1 MHVTQLSLSLHCQ
14 ERTTRASAPDRQ
26 VEADDA
32 LFVLFGKKKKRSRD
46 LESLKVKLARRL
58 NGCLETG
65 QKKGDILS
73 PLSGG

>member
-1 MHVTQLSLSLHCQ
+1 MHVTQLSLLLHCQ

-32 LFVLFGKKKKRSRD
+32 LFVLFGKKKRSRD

>member
-1 MHVTQLSLSLHCQ
+1 MRATQLSLSLHCQ
-14 ERTTRASAPDRQ
+14 ERTIQASATDRQ
-26 VEADDA
+26 VEAGET
-32 LFVLFGKKKKRSRD
+32 LFVPFGKKKKRSRD